1 MLKIVAGDRLVGNVC
16 MESWSDVEKGVSCCA
31 NLGMQR
37 RVEAWQKGEA
47 AGVRRLACSYARGRV
62 EKSEQARGNWV
73 PLGFIGR
80 LVFRPR

>member
-1 MLKIVAGDRLVGNVC
+1 MGSLKMQGVAGVFMLKIVAGDRLVGNVC

-47 AGVRRLACSYARGRV
+47 AGVRRLACKLKR
-62 EKSEQARGNWV
+62 K
-73 PLGFIGR
+73 
-80 LVFRPR
+80 